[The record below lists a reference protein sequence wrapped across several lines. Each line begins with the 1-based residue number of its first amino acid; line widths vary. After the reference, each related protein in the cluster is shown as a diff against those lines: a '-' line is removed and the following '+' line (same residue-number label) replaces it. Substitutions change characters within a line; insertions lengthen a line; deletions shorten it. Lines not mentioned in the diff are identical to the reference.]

1 MPIAEFGGVVMSN
14 NLSNDEKTSG
24 DPEVTTTT
32 QVLAVDDEDL
42 RSCWVCF
49 ATEADDRLAAWVQPC
64 KCSGTT
70 KWVHQSCL
78 QRWVDEK
85 QRGNITRKVLCPQCK
100 AQYIVVFPTMGAF
113 VALLDTLEEITH
125 KVCPFIAGGVLL
137 GSIYWIAITYG
148 AVTVMQVVGH
158 REGLEMMESADPL
171 VLLVLLPT
179 IPVTLIT
186 GKMYNWEDAVLL
198 CLRKYCAKLPALA
211 YVLPFGNVDS
221 DRSPVVS
228 GSTNSP
234 ASVTSANA
242 HLSPTRI
249 FCSALLLPT
258 ISTIIG
264 KIFFRSINNNLHRT
278 ILGGLTYITFKGA
291 LKIYHKQMLYIRH
304 SSRKILDYTES
315 NLKLYRQTK
324 TASTATD
331 TVSSYRDIDSEQII

>member
-1 MPIAEFGGVVMSN
+1 MS
-14 NLSNDEKTSG
+14 SEKASG
-24 DPEVTTTT
+24 LQESSMGSSQALQP
-32 QVLAVDDEDL
+32 ADDDNVK
-42 RSCWVCF
+42 SCWVCF

-64 KCSGTT
+64 KCIGTT

-100 AQYIVVFPTMGAF
+100 AEYIVVFPSMGAF
-113 VALLDTLEEITH
+113 VALLDAMEEITH
-125 KVCPFIAGGVLL
+125 KICPFITGGVLL

-179 IPVTLIT
+179 IPVTLISA
-186 GKMYNWEDAVLL
+186 KMYNWEDSVLL
-198 CLRKYCAKLPALA
+198 FLRKYCAKIPALA
-211 YVLPFGNVDS
+211 YILPFGNVEG
-221 DRSPVVS
+221 DRGAVVT
-228 GSTNSP
+228 GPTNNQNQNSN
-234 ASVTSANA
+234 S

-264 KIFFRSINNNLHRT
+264 KIFFRSIQNNLHRT
-278 ILGGLTYITFKGA
+278 ILGGLTYITIKGA

-315 NLKLYRQTK
+315 NLKLYRSATTT
-324 TASTATD
+324 TADAMSST
-331 TVSSYRDIDSEQII
+331 RDDSEQVV

>member
-1 MPIAEFGGVVMSN
+1 MSGEKVVSGGQATNDGSSQALQPTDDSN
-14 NLSNDEKTSG
+14 AK
-24 DPEVTTTT
+24 
-32 QVLAVDDEDL
+32 
-42 RSCWVCF
+42 SCWVCF

-64 KCSGTT
+64 KCIGTT

-100 AQYIVVFPTMGAF
+100 AEYIVVFPSMGAF
-113 VALLDTLEEITH
+113 VALLDAMEEITH
-125 KVCPFIAGGVLL
+125 KISPFVAGGVLL

-179 IPVTLIT
+179 IPVTLISA
-186 GKMYNWEDAVLL
+186 KMYNWEDSVLL
-198 CLRKYCAKLPALA
+198 FLRKYCAKIPALS
-211 YVLPFGNVDS
+211 YILPFGNVDN
-221 DRSPVVS
+221 DRGAIVTGP
-228 GSTNSP
+228 TNNQNQNQNS
-234 ASVTSANA
+234 

-264 KIFFRSINNNLHRT
+264 KIFFRSIQNNIHRT
-278 ILGGLTYITFKGA
+278 LLGGLTYITIKGA

-315 NLKLYRQTK
+315 NLKLYKSQGT
-324 TASTATD
+324 STTTD
-331 TVSSYRDIDSEQII
+331 AVSSARDDADQLF

>member
-1 MPIAEFGGVVMSN
+1 MANQDKPNSATSTANPSASQALQTTE
-14 NLSNDEKTSG
+14 DENQK
-24 DPEVTTTT
+24 
-32 QVLAVDDEDL
+32 
-42 RSCWVCF
+42 SCWVCF
-49 ATEADDRLAAWVQPC
+49 ATESDDRLAAWVQPC
-64 KCSGTT
+64 KCIGTT

-85 QRGNITRKVLCPQCK
+85 QRGNISRKVLCPQCK
-100 AQYIVVFPTMGAF
+100 AEYIVVFPSMGTF
-113 VALLDTLEEITH
+113 VALLDALEEITH
-125 KVCPFIAGGVLL
+125 KISPFIAGGVLL

-179 IPVTLIT
+179 IPVTLISA
-186 GKMYNWEDAVLL
+186 KMYNWEDSVLL
-198 CLRKYCAKLPALA
+198 FLRKYCAKIPALA
-211 YVLPFGNVDS
+211 YILPFGNVDS
-221 DRSPVVS
+221 ERSALVS
-228 GSTNSP
+228 GQTTN
-234 ASVTSANA
+234 ANNSDS

-264 KIFFRSINNNLHRT
+264 KLFFRSIQNNLHRT
-278 ILGGLTYITFKGA
+278 ILGGLTYITIKGA

-315 NLKLYRQTK
+315 NLKLYRG
-324 TASTATD
+324 ATNVHSNENRDD
-331 TVSSYRDIDSEQII
+331 TEQVV

>member
-1 MPIAEFGGVVMSN
+1 MSGKGTAILKQQN
-14 NLSNDEKTSG
+14 IL
-24 DPEVTTTT
+24 DPNIIDSQEL
-32 QVLAVDDEDL
+32 QSIDDDSAK
-42 RSCWVCF
+42 SCWVCF

-64 KCSGTT
+64 KCIGTT

-85 QRGNITRKVLCPQCK
+85 QRGNISRKVLCPQCK
-100 AQYIVVFPTMGAF
+100 AEYILVFPSMGTF

-125 KVCPFIAGGVLL
+125 KISPFIAGGVLL

-179 IPVTLIT
+179 IPVTLISA
-186 GKMYNWEDAVLL
+186 KMYNWEDSVLL
-198 CLRKYCAKLPALA
+198 FLRKYCAKIPALS
-211 YVLPFGNVDS
+211 YILPFGSVES
-221 DRSPVVS
+221 DRSAIIP
-228 GSTNSP
+228 GQNNNTN
-234 ASVTSANA
+234 TNRHA

-258 ISTIIG
+258 ISTLIG
-264 KIFFRSINNNLHRT
+264 KLFFRSIQNNLHRT
-278 ILGGLTYITFKGA
+278 ILGGLTYITIKGA

-304 SSRKILDYTES
+304 SSRIILDYTES
-315 NLKLYRQTK
+315 NLKLYRNSMPPNN
-324 TASTATD
+324 AD
-331 TVSSYRDIDSEQII
+331 TESSNNDPEQVI

>member
-1 MPIAEFGGVVMSN
+1 MSSEKPSGN
-14 NLSNDEKTSG
+14 NGTSEG
-24 DPEVTTTT
+24 SS
-32 QVLAVDDEDL
+32 QALQSADDENL
-42 RSCWVCF
+42 KSCWVCF

-64 KCSGTT
+64 KCIGTT

-100 AQYIVVFPTMGAF
+100 AEYIVVFPSMGAF
-113 VALLDTLEEITH
+113 VALLDAMEEITH
-125 KVCPFIAGGVLL
+125 KICPFIAGGVLL

-179 IPVTLIT
+179 IPVTLISA
-186 GKMYNWEDAVLL
+186 KMYNWEDSVLL
-198 CLRKYCAKLPALA
+198 FLRKYCAKVPALS
-211 YVLPFGNVDS
+211 YILPFGNVEG
-221 DRSPVVS
+221 DRGAVVP
-228 GSTNSP
+228 GQPNNQNP
-234 ASVTSANA
+234 NASS

-264 KIFFRSINNNLHRT
+264 KIFFRSIQNNLHRT
-278 ILGGLTYITFKGA
+278 ILGGLTYITIKGA

-315 NLKLYRQTK
+315 NLKLYRSNT
-324 TASTATD
+324 TTD
-331 TVSSYRDIDSEQII
+331 AVSSTRDDSEQVV

>member
-1 MPIAEFGGVVMSN
+1 MSEDKNAGVHGDSGNQALQAAEEENG
-14 NLSNDEKTSG
+14 K
-24 DPEVTTTT
+24 
-32 QVLAVDDEDL
+32 
-42 RSCWVCF
+42 SCWVCF

-64 KCSGTT
+64 KCIGTT

-85 QRGNITRKVLCPQCK
+85 QRGNISRKVLCPQCK
-100 AQYIVVFPTMGAF
+100 AEYIVVFPSMGAF
-113 VALLDTLEEITH
+113 VALLDAMEEITH
-125 KVCPFIAGGVLL
+125 KISPFIAGGVLL

-179 IPVTLIT
+179 IPVTLISA
-186 GKMYNWEDAVLL
+186 KMYNWEDPVLL
-198 CLRKYCAKLPALA
+198 FLRKYCAKIPALA
-211 YVLPFGNVDS
+211 YILPFGS
-221 DRSPVVS
+221 AEGDR
-228 GSTNSP
+228 G
-234 ASVTSANA
+234 AIVTGQANNA
-242 HLSPTRI
+242 NQNQSSHLSPTRI

-264 KIFFRSINNNLHRT
+264 KIFFRSIQNNLHRT
-278 ILGGLTYITFKGA
+278 ILGGLTYITIKGA

-315 NLKLYRQTK
+315 NLKLYRT
-324 TASTATD
+324 STATSTAD
-331 TVSSYRDIDSEQII
+331 VASGTRDDSEQVV

>member
-1 MPIAEFGGVVMSN
+1 MMSGEKVPVSSGGSSQA
-14 NLSNDEKTSG
+14 L
-24 DPEVTTTT
+24 
-32 QVLAVDDEDL
+32 QAVDDENVKT
-42 RSCWVCF
+42 CWVCF

-64 KCSGTT
+64 RCIGTT

-100 AQYIVVFPTMGAF
+100 AEYIVVFPSMGAF
-113 VALLDTLEEITH
+113 VALLDAMEEITH
-125 KVCPFIAGGVLL
+125 KICPFIAGGVLL

-179 IPVTLIT
+179 IPVTLISA
-186 GKMYNWEDAVLL
+186 KMYNWEDSVLL
-198 CLRKYCAKLPALA
+198 FLRKYCAKIPALA
-211 YVLPFGNVDS
+211 YILPFGSVEG
-221 DRSPVVS
+221 DRGAVLP
-228 GSTNSP
+228 GQQPNNSTSN
-234 ASVTSANA
+234 

-264 KIFFRSINNNLHRT
+264 KIFFRSIQNNLHRT
-278 ILGGLTYITFKGA
+278 ILGGLTYITIKGA

-315 NLKLYRQTK
+315 NLKLYR
-324 TASTATD
+324 STVVSGTD
-331 TVSSYRDIDSEQII
+331 AVSSTRDDSEQVV

>member
-1 MPIAEFGGVVMSN
+1 MSVEEKSGSDARSGSANSLVVH
-14 NLSNDEKTSG
+14 G
-24 DPEVTTTT
+24 
-32 QVLAVDDEDL
+32 DDENAKT
-42 RSCWVCF
+42 CWVCF

-64 KCSGTT
+64 KCKGTT

-100 AQYIVVFPTMGAF
+100 AEYIVVFPSMGAF
-113 VALLDTLEEITH
+113 VALLDAMEEITH
-125 KVCPFIAGGVLL
+125 KICPFIAGGVLL

-179 IPVTLIT
+179 IPVTLISA
-186 GKMYNWEDAVLL
+186 KMYNWEDSVLL
-198 CLRKYCAKLPALA
+198 FLRKYCAKIPALS
-211 YVLPFGNVDS
+211 YILPFGNVEG
-221 DRSPVVS
+221 DRGAIVS
-228 GSTNSP
+228 GPSNP
-234 ASVTSANA
+234 ANA
-242 HLSPTRI
+242 NSGSHLSPTRI

-264 KIFFRSINNNLHRT
+264 KIFFRSIQNNLHRT
-278 ILGGLTYITFKGA
+278 ILGGLTYITIKGA

-304 SSRKILDYTES
+304 SSRKILDYTET
-315 NLKLYRQTK
+315 NLKLYRTL
-324 TASTATD
+324 TAAPSGD
-331 TVSSYRDIDSEQII
+331 TVASSRDESEQVV

>member
-1 MPIAEFGGVVMSN
+1 M
-14 NLSNDEKTSG
+14 T
-24 DPEVTTTT
+24 
-32 QVLAVDDEDL
+32 DEDTTIFKQQDSNEMDYQAL
-42 RSCWVCF
+42 QSAEDDTVKSCWVCF

-64 KCSGTT
+64 KCIGTT

-85 QRGNITRKVLCPQCK
+85 QRGNISRKVLCPQCK
-100 AQYIVVFPTMGAF
+100 AEYILVFPSMGAF
-113 VALLDTLEEITH
+113 VALLDALEEITH
-125 KVCPFIAGGVLL
+125 KVSPFIAGGVLL

-179 IPVTLIT
+179 IPVTLISA
-186 GKMYNWEDAVLL
+186 KMYNWEDSVLL
-198 CLRKYCAKLPALA
+198 FLRKYCAKIPALS
-211 YVLPFGNVDS
+211 YILPFGSVEG
-221 DRSPVVS
+221 DRGAIVS
-228 GSTNSP
+228 GQQNNNTN
-234 ASVTSANA
+234 NRHA

-264 KIFFRSINNNLHRT
+264 KIFFRSVKNNLHRT
-278 ILGGLTYITFKGA
+278 ILGGLTYITIKGA

-304 SSRKILDYTES
+304 SSRIILDYTES
-315 NLKLYRQTK
+315 NLKLYR
-324 TASTATD
+324 SSMNPNNTD
-331 TVSSYRDIDSEQII
+331 TTSSNNDSEQVI

>member
-1 MPIAEFGGVVMSN
+1 MASEKPVSGGEASNLASSQALQPAE
-14 NLSNDEKTSG
+14 DENAK
-24 DPEVTTTT
+24 
-32 QVLAVDDEDL
+32 
-42 RSCWVCF
+42 SCWVCF

-64 KCSGTT
+64 KCIGTT

-100 AQYIVVFPTMGAF
+100 AEYIVVFPSMGAF
-113 VALLDTLEEITH
+113 VALLDAMEEITH
-125 KVCPFIAGGVLL
+125 KICPFIAGGVLL

-179 IPVTLIT
+179 IPVTLISA
-186 GKMYNWEDAVLL
+186 KMYNWEDSVLL
-198 CLRKYCAKLPALA
+198 FLRKYCAKIPALS
-211 YVLPFGNVDS
+211 YILPFGNVEG
-221 DRSPVVS
+221 DRGALV
-228 GSTNSP
+228 GHNNQHQTNNS
-234 ASVTSANA
+234 

-264 KIFFRSINNNLHRT
+264 KIFFRSIQNNLHRT
-278 ILGGLTYITFKGA
+278 ILGGITYITIKGA
-291 LKIYHKQMLYIRH
+291 LKIYHRQMLYIRH

-315 NLKLYRQTK
+315 NLKLYRSAAT
-324 TASTATD
+324 STTTD
-331 TVSSYRDIDSEQII
+331 AISSTRDDTEQVV

>member
-1 MPIAEFGGVVMSN
+1 MANE
-14 NLSNDEKTSG
+14 EKPSS
-24 DPEVTTTT
+24 VTTDSNPGASKALQTT
-32 QVLAVDDEDL
+32 EDENQK
-42 RSCWVCF
+42 SCWVCF

-64 KCSGTT
+64 KCIGTT

-85 QRGNITRKVLCPQCK
+85 QRGNISRKVLCPQCK
-100 AQYIVVFPTMGAF
+100 AEYIVVFPSMGTF

-125 KVCPFIAGGVLL
+125 KISPFIAGGVLL

-179 IPVTLIT
+179 IPVTLISA
-186 GKMYNWEDAVLL
+186 KMYNWEDSVLL
-198 CLRKYCAKLPALA
+198 FLRKYCAKIPALA
-211 YVLPFGNVDS
+211 YILPFGNVEG
-221 DRSPVVS
+221 DR
-228 GSTNSP
+228 GALLTGQ
-234 ASVTSANA
+234 SANA
-242 HLSPTRI
+242 NPNTNSHLSPTRI

-264 KIFFRSINNNLHRT
+264 KIFFRSIHNNLHRT
-278 ILGGLTYITFKGA
+278 ILGGLTYITIKGA

-315 NLKLYRQTK
+315 NLKLYRGVN
-324 TASTATD
+324 APSNADAVSTT
-331 TVSSYRDIDSEQII
+331 RDETEQVI

>member
-1 MPIAEFGGVVMSN
+1 MPSDKKVSGLGSSASSQALQVSE
-14 NLSNDEKTSG
+14 DENVK
-24 DPEVTTTT
+24 
-32 QVLAVDDEDL
+32 
-42 RSCWVCF
+42 SCWVCF

-64 KCSGTT
+64 KCIGTT

-85 QRGNITRKVLCPQCK
+85 QKGNITRKVLCPQCK
-100 AQYIVVFPTMGAF
+100 AEYIVVFPSMGAF
-113 VALLDTLEEITH
+113 VALLDALEEITH
-125 KVCPFIAGGVLL
+125 KISPFIAGGVLL

-179 IPVTLIT
+179 IPVTLISA
-186 GKMYNWEDAVLL
+186 KMYNWEDSVLIF
-198 CLRKYCAKLPALA
+198 LRKYCAKIPALG
-211 YVLPFGNVDS
+211 YILPFGNVEG
-221 DRSPVVS
+221 DRGAIVS
-228 GSTNSP
+228 GQQANSQNN
-234 ASVTSANA
+234 TS

-264 KIFFRSINNNLHRT
+264 KMFFRSVQNNLHRT
-278 ILGGLTYITFKGA
+278 ILGGLTYITIKGA

-315 NLKLYRQTK
+315 NLKLYRNNV
-324 TASTATD
+324 AD
-331 TVSSYRDIDSEQII
+331 TSNESEQVI

>member
-1 MPIAEFGGVVMSN
+1 MSGEDKDVTGEVGSTINSQALQAAEDE
-14 NLSNDEKTSG
+14 NLK
-24 DPEVTTTT
+24 
-32 QVLAVDDEDL
+32 
-42 RSCWVCF
+42 SCWVCF
-49 ATEADDRLAAWVQPC
+49 ATEQDDRLAAWVQPC
-64 KCSGTT
+64 KCIGTT

-85 QRGNITRKVLCPQCK
+85 QRGNISRKVLCPQCK
-100 AQYIVVFPTMGAF
+100 AEYIVVFPSMGTF
-113 VALLDTLEEITH
+113 VALLDAMEEITH
-125 KVCPFIAGGVLL
+125 KISPFIAGGVLL

-179 IPVTLIT
+179 IPVTLISA
-186 GKMYNWEDAVLL
+186 KMYNWEDSVLL
-198 CLRKYCAKLPALA
+198 FLRKYCAKIPALT
-211 YVLPFGNVDS
+211 YILPFGNVEG
-221 DRSPVVS
+221 DRAQIVTGP
-228 GSTNSP
+228 TN
-234 ASVTSANA
+234 TANQNGNS

-264 KIFFRSINNNLHRT
+264 KIFFRSIRNNLHRT
-278 ILGGLTYITFKGA
+278 ILGGLTYITLKGA

-315 NLKLYRQTK
+315 NLKLYR
-324 TASTATD
+324 
-331 TVSSYRDIDSEQII
+331 SSNHVHPDSVTTRDDSEQVV